1 MDSITPRVGLRIVDR
16 EDGTFAV
23 VDTSEPAYEDD
34 ESLYYQAIADGFTSR
49 AAAWRY
55 IAEVDEARLERRQE
69 PCTSPANDNDVAAP
83 MSWPSPD
90 KGPEPARDAD
100 DLA

>member
-1 MDSITPRVGLRIVDR
+1 MDSITPRVGLQIVDR

-69 PCTSPANDNDVAAP
+69 PCTSAANDEAAP

-90 KGPEPARDAD
+90 KGPESARDAD